1 MVSLGLSNRIDQ
13 VVIGFEGF
21 EISHYLNTIETF
33 AKSLQLWNWD
43 DFLFIAND
51 RFVNLELYV
60 LFWSWNL
67 YF

>member
-1 MVSLGLSNRIDQ
+1 M
-13 VVIGFEGF
+13 GFKGF
-21 EISHYLNTIETF
+21 GISHYVNTIEIF
-33 AKSLQLWNWD
+33 AKSLKLWNWD

-67 YF
+67 ELVFFKFEVCHLFMYW